1 MVQICK
7 TRQPSGS
14 PHKIKEAPCATL
26 KKSCIYFF
34 TKIIWEFEWVNY
46 GQWVYS
52 TTLNSFHATGLFI
65 YPLKTSGKKNWFSDV
80 FGVWI
85 ETSSMEV
92 KFFINDIFSKCD
104 LMWTFGICSYW
115 LQKSL
120 IENLISSMVFISYDT
135 ITVRNNEKLYR
146 FSLKSFKTNFRVA
159 WL

>member
-1 MVQICK
+1 MQSK
-7 TRQPSGS
+7 TAFRKPPQDKRGTTRYLKEILYLFFYENYLRVWMGKLWAMGIFYNTQLLSCHWSLYIPS
-14 PHKIKEAPCATL
+14 KNIR
-26 KKSCIYFF
+26 
-34 TKIIWEFEWVNY
+34 
-46 GQWVYS
+46 
-52 TTLNSFHATGLFI
+52 
-65 YPLKTSGKKNWFSDV
+65 KKNWFSDV

-85 ETSSMEV
+85 ETSGMEV

>member
-1 MVQICK
+1 MQNK
-7 TRQPSGS
+7 TAFRKPPQDKRGTTSYL
-14 PHKIKEAPCATL
+14 KEIL
-26 KKSCIYFF
+26 YLFF
-34 TKIIWEFEWVNY
+34 YENY
-46 GQWVYS
+46 LRVWMGKLGQWVYS

-85 ETSSMEV
+85 ETSGMEV